1 MHSDFFTPSGQWW
14 RPTRQGIAS
23 RRLIQTM
30 SRGRLTRGSAPPS
43 DGKISPCLKKL
54 ILQVAAKRHPRC
66 SALSVSN
73 VTRRLDSVWV
83 AAQLRKPVD
92 VRFAFAK
99 PVLGAAVCVAAH
111 RSEERRV
118 GKESRS

>member
-1 MHSDFFTPSGQWW
+1 
-14 RPTRQGIAS
+14 
-23 RRLIQTM
+23 M

-43 DGKISPCLKKL
+43 DGKISPCLKEL
-54 ILQVAAKRHPRC
+54 IFQAAAKRHPRC

-73 VTRRLDSVWV
+73 VTRRLVSVWI

-99 PVLGAAVCVAAH
+99 PVLGAAMCVD
-111 RSEERRV
+111 RSEEHTSELQSLRHLVCRLLL
-118 GKESRS
+118 E